1 MTDKPPWRALLFF
14 TNWNHIGFFSLGL
27 ISSVATGA
35 VIPIQAY
42 IVGQLTQQLA
52 NYGTGSETGAGFKS
66 ESNRYVIWLVFL
78 GSASWL
84 ANSGFFL
91 SWVIF
96 GELQARSARQK
107 LFNSLIK
114 REFEWFD
121 KRKDGVG
128 PLATCIQ
135 S

>member
-1 MTDKPPWRALLFF
+1 M
-14 TNWNHIGFFSLGL
+14 NWNHISFFSLAL
-27 ISSVATGA
+27 FSSVATGA

-42 IVGQLTQQLA
+42 IIGQLTQQLA
-52 NYGTGSETGAGFKS
+52 NYGTDKETGAEFKS
-66 ESNRYVIWLVFL
+66 ESKRYVIWLVFL

-84 ANSGFFL
+84 AHGGFFF

-107 LFNSLIK
+107 LFSSLIN

-121 KRKDGVG
+121 KRKDGIG
-128 PLATCIQ
+128 SLATCIQ